1 MGFTVVRE
9 GQRVA
14 VWSIGG
20 RCEFVDGPRFLVT
33 CMKTVRRL
41 RIHRAT
47 QYEYLQVHFLDGHI
61 ENFPGPTS
69 MFFDPLEHSSIQVR
83 EAVNL
88 AAHEVLVVYRREGEG
103 GGDPHH
109 RGAPGTE
116 DATRV
121 VIRGPKVHFPSNF
134 EWQHNFEW
142 HGEDPVRKA
151 HIIPKAQKFT
161 VLKLIPTSFYYNVKD
176 VRTSDD
182 ALVSVK
188 VMIFYEIADLERM
201 LDTTED
207 PVADM
212 VNAACSDIVSFV
224 SSMDY
229 CSFVENV
236 SKLSDLDSIYGKL
249 VSRSEAIGIN
259 ITRVVYRGY
268 HASENLQEMHDK
280 AIERRTKLRLE
291 GEAEATAQ
299 EIESLK
305 LKGQTD
311 RAQAKMEMEEMTK
324 KHENALLNLD
334 HEEALRRERLE
345 MEENLNAERAQ
356 NEEKLAFYRSLRSL
370 DVDLTKYLTAEYD
383 VPDRTIR
390 IEGGSGGNSHHQV
403 HLHEGLEPY
412 SSSSSSRKKK

>member
-33 CMKTVRRL
+33 FMKTVRRL
-41 RIHRAT
+41 QIHRAT
-47 QYEYLQVHFLDGHI
+47 QYEYLQVRFLDGHI

-69 MFFDPLEHSSIQVR
+69 MFFDPLEHSYIEVR
-83 EAVNL
+83 EAINL
-88 AAHEVLVVYRREGEG
+88 AAHEVLVVYRREGEERG
-103 GGDPHH
+103 GQGGP
-109 RGAPGTE
+109 ATE

-142 HGEDPVRKA
+142 HGEDPARKA
-151 HIIPKAQKFT
+151 HIIPKAQKFS
-161 VLKLIPTSFYYNVKD
+161 VLKMIPTSFYYNVKD
-176 VRTSDD
+176 VRTADD
-182 ALVSVK
+182 ALVAVK
-188 VMIFYEIADLERM
+188 VMIFYEIVDLERM

-236 SKLSDLDSIYGKL
+236 SQLSDLESIYKKL
-249 VSRSEAIGIN
+249 VGRSESIGIN

-324 KHENALLNLD
+324 KHENSLINLD
-334 HEEALRRERLE
+334 HEEALRRER
-345 MEENLNAERAQ
+345 MENEEKLNAERAK
-356 NEEKLAFYRSLRSL
+356 NEEKLAFYQSLRSM
-370 DVDLTKYLTAEYD
+370 DVDLTKYLTAPYD
-383 VPDRTIR
+383 MPDRTIR
-390 IEGGSGGNSHHQV
+390 IEGGNGGNSHQV
-403 HLHEGLEPY
+403 HLHEGLQDP
-412 SSSSSSRKKK
+412 SSSSSSGRRGLYNP